1 MDKLE
6 KLREKLFETA
16 IWQKLFYRN
25 QKSCIQKRLEAVKY
39 LYEGIEVMVEVL
51 MSSCTGLESLTQAT
65 VSNKSERLS
74 DEQKFELKRMLLEN
88 KPTDYGIGRQ
98 IWTEKIIAEV
108 IKQRWDVYLEDSCI
122 YTIFKEVGLS
132 H

>member
-1 MDKLE
+1 MDRLE

-51 MSSCTGLESLTQAT
+51 TAVFEQARHKRGRRAKPRNGFYIFICGGFES
-65 VSNKSERLS
+65 K
-74 DEQKFELKRMLLEN
+74 LL
-88 KPTDYGIGRQ
+88 
-98 IWTEKIIAEV
+98 
-108 IKQRWDVYLEDSCI
+108 
-122 YTIFKEVGLS
+122 
-132 H
+132 